1 MSDHLYVPSMFSLS
15 SFLIYIEF
23 LLNVHQLNFGD
34 KIYNNYSYQDITDR
48 SNIKTHRFVIL
59 LVVEPQG
66 MCKHPYWEC
75 MANIPKSGK
84 GRDGN
89 ARR

>member
-1 MSDHLYVPSMFSLS
+1 MFSLS

-48 SNIKTHRFVIL
+48 SNITTHRFVIL

-75 MANIPKSGK
+75 MAIYRKA
-84 GRDGN
+84 GRGGMAMPAAESVN
-89 ARR
+89 GRG